1 MYQPCATRLTNRR
14 ADECERYAG
23 ASRWMRPKVNSAIDS
38 QAPNG
43 SSHASPRALLETPC
57 KECNCTNSSS
67 TGTFYE
73 HNNQHPLSIICSLP
87 VHQERVQS
95 MAQCTMA
102 QALKEFG
109 IKDFVPLPSALNVVV
124 TQCFLGFL
132 GNPRQCEHAN
142 GTSWPGGKIGNQ
154 CMWHQFNY

>member
-73 HNNQHPLSIICSLP
+73 HNNQHPLSIICSLS

-109 IKDFVPLPSALNVVV
+109 IKDFVPLLPFSWIWIVSDRKYLRTIFCQFHFLSNIWEQVDFLNK
-124 TQCFLGFL
+124 
-132 GNPRQCEHAN
+132 E
-142 GTSWPGGKIGNQ
+142 KI
-154 CMWHQFNY
+154 